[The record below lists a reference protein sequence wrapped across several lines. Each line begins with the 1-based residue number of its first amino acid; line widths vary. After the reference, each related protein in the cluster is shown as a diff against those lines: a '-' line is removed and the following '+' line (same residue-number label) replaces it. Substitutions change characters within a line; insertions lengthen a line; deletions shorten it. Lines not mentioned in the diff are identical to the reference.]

1 MGRPGNGRNAMNR
14 REFLITGAALAA
26 PATPAMA
33 QTKPLKIGVM
43 NDLSSI
49 YADDQGIGSSIA
61 AKMAVD
67 EWSQKLGVPV
77 EIVIA
82 DHQQKPDVGV
92 SIARRW
98 FDNEGVDVIMDLP
111 NSAVAL
117 AVLAVASEKNKAV
130 IGSGAGSSVLTGPMC
145 SRNFVH
151 WTYDTYSWGNS
162 VGKAVTEGGGKTWFF
177 ITADYAFGKDLE
189 ENCANAVRAAG
200 GQVLGAA
207 RHPLN
212 TSDFSSFLLQAQASG
227 AQVVGFANA
236 GGDSNTALKQA
247 GEFGLPAKQQLVGLT
262 ANCLTARALGLAAMR
277 GVKSSAAYYWDMND
291 PSRAFAAAFQKL
303 HPTKIKPTDMQAGM
317 YAATLHLMKAMA
329 QTKSAADG
337 VKLIDAM
344 KAIPTDDPLFGK
356 GLIRADGRKIHPMYL
371 LAAKTP
377 EESKGEWDY
386 YKPIATIKAEDAWRP
401 LEKGGCPY
409 IKA

>member
-212 TSDFSSFLLQAQASG
+212 TSDVSSFLLQAQASG

>member
-1 MGRPGNGRNAMNR
+1 
-14 REFLITGAALAA
+14 
-26 PATPAMA
+26 
-33 QTKPLKIGVM
+33 
-43 NDLSSI
+43 
-49 YADDQGIGSSIA
+49 
-61 AKMAVD
+61 
-67 EWSQKLGVPV
+67 
-77 EIVIA
+77 
-82 DHQQKPDVGV
+82 
-92 SIARRW
+92 
-98 FDNEGVDVIMDLP
+98 MDLP

>member
-1 MGRPGNGRNAMNR
+1 MDR
-14 REFLITGAALAA
+14 RELLLLGTAFATM
-26 PATPAMA
+26 PARAFA

-49 YADDQGIGSSIA
+49 YSDDQGIGSSIA

-67 EWSQKLGVPV
+67 DWSAKLGVPV

-92 SIARRW
+92 AIARRW
-98 FDNEGVDVIMDLP
+98 FETEGVDVIMDLP

-212 TSDFSSFLLQAQASG
+212 TSDVSSFLLQAQASG

>member
-1 MGRPGNGRNAMNR
+1 MDR
-14 REFLITGAALAA
+14 RQFLASTAAVSVMPTRAF
-26 PATPAMA
+26 A

-49 YADDQGIGSSIA
+49 YSDDQGIGSSIA
-61 AKMAVD
+61 AKLAVD
-67 EWSQKLGVPV
+67 DWSAKLGVPV

-98 FDNEGVDVIMDLP
+98 FDQEGVDVVMDLP

-117 AVLAVASEKNKAV
+117 AVLALAKEKNKAV

-162 VGKAVTEGGGKTWFF
+162 VGKAVTEDGGKSWFF

-189 ENCANAVRAAG
+189 ENCAKAVVAAG
-200 GQVLGAA
+200 GKVLGAA

-227 AQVVGFANA
+227 AQVIGLANA
-236 GGDSNTALKQA
+236 GGDCNTALKQA
-247 GEFGLPAKQQLVGLT
+247 GEFGVSPKQQLVGLT
-262 ANCLTARALGLAAMR
+262 ANCLTVRSVGLAAMQ
-277 GVKSSAAYYWDMND
+277 GVKTSTACYWDMND
-291 PSRAFAAAFQKL
+291 DTRAFATRFQAV
-303 HPTKIKPTDMQAGM
+303 HPNKIKPTDMQAGM
-317 YAATLHLMKAMA
+317 YAATLHLMKAMQ

-344 KAIPTDDPLFGK
+344 KAIPTDDQLFGK
-356 GLIRADGRKIHPMYL
+356 GTIREDGRKLHPMYL
-371 LAAKTP
+371 MATKTAQ
-377 EESKGEWDY
+377 ESRGEWDY
-386 YKPIATIKAEDAWRP
+386 FKLVSTVKTEDAWRP
-401 LEKGGCPY
+401 LSAGGCPF